1 MSRAALNAVLLALAV
16 VLVGV
21 AYWQWQLRQVPPAQA
36 PQRSDYILREFELTT
51 LGEDGA
57 ESFTV
62 RGPYLQRDVGGRS
75 ISLVQP
81 RFSFPDAD
89 GTGRWQ
95 ARSDAAWVSPKADQV
110 HLMRKVEMLGPPTPA
125 GVSTRFDTE
134 RLVVFPDAQ
143 RATSEQRVTITQAD
157 SILAGTGLRVDMQ
170 AKRYQLLNEVKARY
184 APRSP

>member
-1 MSRAALNAVLLALAV
+1 MSRSVLNGILLVLAMAL
-16 VLVGV
+16 V
-21 AYWQWQLRQVPPAQA
+21 AIAWWQWQLRQVPPVEV

-62 RGPYLQRDVGGRS
+62 RGPYLQRDVGGKS

-81 RFSFPDAD
+81 RFSFPDAE

-95 ARSDAAWVSPKADQV
+95 ARSDVAWVSPKADQV
-110 HLMRKVEMLGPPTPA
+110 HLMRKVEMVGPPTAA
-125 GVSTRFDTE
+125 GIISRVDTE
-134 RLVVFPDAQ
+134 RLVVFPKTS
-143 RATSEQRVTITQAD
+143 RATSDERVTVTQGG
-157 SILAGTGLRVDMQ
+157 SILNGTGLRVDMQ
-170 AKRYQLLNEVKARY
+170 AKRVQLLNEVKVRH

>member
-1 MSRAALNAVLLALAV
+1 MSRSALNVVLLVLAVALAAL
-16 VLVGV
+16 
-21 AYWQWQLRQVPPAQA
+21 AYWQWLVRQVPPVEVA
-36 PQRSDYILREFELTT
+36 QRSDYILRDFELTT

-81 RFSFPDAD
+81 RFSFPDAE

-95 ARSDAAWVSPKADQV
+95 ARSDVAWVSPKADQV
-110 HLMRKVEMLGPPTPA
+110 HLMRKVEMVGPATPA
-125 GVSTRFDTE
+125 GDVTRFDTE
-134 RLVVFPDAQ
+134 RLVVFPDTD
-143 RATSEQRVTITQAD
+143 RATSGERVTVTQAV

-170 AKRYQLLNEVKARY
+170 AKRFQLLNEVKGRY

>member
-1 MSRAALNAVLLALAV
+1 MSRAALNVALLLLAI
-16 VLVGV
+16 VLVIT
-21 AYWQWQLRQVPPAQA
+21 AYWQWQRRQVPPAEA

-51 LGEDGA
+51 LGEDGK

-89 GTGRWQ
+89 GAGRWN
-95 ARSDAAWVSPKADQV
+95 ARSDVAWVSPKADQV
-110 HLMRKVEMLGPPTPA
+110 HLMRGVEMVGPAA
-125 GVSTRFDTE
+125 GAGPGTRFDTE
-134 RLVVFPDAQ
+134 RLVVFPDAE
-143 RATSEQRVTITQAD
+143 RATSSQRVTVTQGD

-170 AKRYQLLNEVKARY
+170 SKRYQLLNDVKGRY

>member
-1 MSRAALNAVLLALAV
+1 MNRAALNVILLVLAV
-16 VLVGV
+16 VLVVV
-21 AYWQWQLRQVPPAQA
+21 AYWQWQLRQVPPSQA

-51 LGEDGA
+51 LGEDGK

-89 GTGRWQ
+89 GVGRWQ
-95 ARSDAAWVSPKADQV
+95 ARSDVAWVSPKADQV
-110 HLMRKVEMLGPPTPA
+110 HLMRKVELVGPPSPA
-125 GVSTRFDTE
+125 GPGTRFDTE
-134 RLVVFPDAQ
+134 RLVVFPDTD
-143 RATSEQRVTITQAD
+143 RASTDERVTVTQPV
-157 SILAGTGLRVDMQ
+157 SILSGTGLRVDMQ
-170 AKRYQLLNEVKARY
+170 AKRFQLLNDVKGRY

>member
-1 MSRAALNAVLLALAV
+1 MSRAALNVVLLLLAI
-16 VLVGV
+16 VLVIV

-51 LGEDGA
+51 LGDDGK

-75 ISLVQP
+75 MSLVEP

-89 GTGRWQ
+89 GVGRWQ
-95 ARSDAAWVSPKADQV
+95 ASSEAAWVSPKAEQV
-110 HLMRKVEMLGPPTPA
+110 HLMRKVSMVGPPSPA
-125 GVSTRFDTE
+125 GISTQFDTE
-134 RLVVFPDAQ
+134 RLVVFPDAD
-143 RATSEQRVTITQAD
+143 RATSEERVTITQGD

-170 AKRYQLLNEVKARY
+170 AKRYQLQNDVKGRY

>member
-1 MSRAALNAVLLALAV
+1 MNRAALNIVLLLLAI

-21 AYWQWQLRQVPPAQA
+21 AYWQWQLRQVPPVEA
-36 PQRSDYILREFELTT
+36 PQRSDYILRDFELTT
-51 LGEDGA
+51 LGEDGQ

-62 RGPYLQRDVGGRS
+62 RGPYLQRDVGGKS

-89 GTGRWQ
+89 GVGRWN

-110 HLMRKVEMLGPPTPA
+110 HLMRKVEMVGPATDDTP
-125 GVSTRFDTE
+125 GTRFDTE
-134 RLVVFPDAQ
+134 RLVVFPDTD
-143 RATSEQRVTITQAD
+143 RATSDQRVTVTQPD

-170 AKRYQLLNEVKARY
+170 AKRFQLLNDVKGRY

>member
-1 MSRAALNAVLLALAV
+1 MSRATLNTSLLVLAL
-16 VLVGV
+16 VLSGV
-21 AYWQWQLRQVPPAQA
+21 AYWQWLQRQVPVVEA
-36 PQRSDYILREFELTT
+36 PQRSDYILREYELTT

-89 GTGRWQ
+89 GAGRWQ
-95 ARSDAAWVSPKADQV
+95 ARSDAAWVSPKGDQV
-110 HLMRKVEMLGPPTPA
+110 HLMRTVEMVGPASPA
-125 GVSTRFDTE
+125 GVRTRFDTE
-134 RLVVFPDAQ
+134 RLVVFPDTD
-143 RATSEQRVTITQAD
+143 RATSEQRVTITQGD
-157 SILAGTGLRVDMQ
+157 SILAGTGLRVDMK
-170 AKRYQLLNEVKARY
+170 AKRFQLLNNGKVRY

>member
-1 MSRAALNAVLLALAV
+1 MNRAALNAVLLVLAV

-21 AYWQWQLRQVPPAQA
+21 AYWQWTLRQVPPAEA

-51 LGEDGA
+51 LGQDGA

-110 HLMRKVEMLGPPTPA
+110 HLMRQVEMVGPATPA
-125 GVSTRFDTE
+125 GLRTRFETA
-134 RLVVFPDAQ
+134 RMVVFPDVD
-143 RATSEQRVTITQAD
+143 RATSEQRVTVTQGD
-157 SILAGTGLRVDMQ
+157 SILTGTGLRADMK
-170 AKRYQLLNEVKARY
+170 AKRFQLLNDVKGRY